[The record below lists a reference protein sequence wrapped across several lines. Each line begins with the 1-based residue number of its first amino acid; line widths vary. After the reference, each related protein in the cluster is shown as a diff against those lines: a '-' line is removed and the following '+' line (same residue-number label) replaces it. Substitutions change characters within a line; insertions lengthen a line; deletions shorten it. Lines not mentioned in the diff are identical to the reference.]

1 MMYLYHFV
9 PKKMV
14 GTILYP
20 LNTLRDTLPEVFK
33 QQAEKYQG
41 REWVKETD
49 IPGLGKWNDV
59 IHLSPIEPS
68 ETRQALQD
76 ADPVKDRTWK
86 VFCIDANTLDKSR
99 LIIKTIVNNKGV
111 YIPFTEENYANH
123 CHLPSRT
130 KAYYKQCTEE
140 GRQIL
145 IYAYAPHVLYGGT
158 IDIAKTEI
166 REYSN

>member
-1 MMYLYHFV
+1 
-9 PKKMV
+9 MV

-20 LNTLRDTLPEVFK
+20 LNTLRNTLPEVFK
-33 QQAEKYQG
+33 QQSKKYQD
-41 REWVKETD
+41 REGVKETE

-76 ADPVKDRTWK
+76 ADLVKDPPWK
-86 VFCIDANTLDKSR
+86 VFCINANMLDKSR
-99 LIIKTIVNNKGV
+99 LVIKAIVNNKDV
-111 YIPFTEENYANH
+111 YLPFTEENYANH
-123 CHLPSRT
+123 CHLPGRT
-130 KAYYKQCTEE
+130 KAYYRECIEE

-145 IYAYAPHVLYGGT
+145 IYGYAPHVLYGGT
-158 IDIAKTEI
+158 IDVAKTEI